1 MCMPHAHGLRP
12 STEGRHCQSKRTLHP
27 YKWQTCSGGGGQF
40 SCCSSPRPRAATM
53 TTVSLALGGDDHVPG
68 LFWHFPRTILP
79 TAPGGQAL
87 SLFTLD
93 R

>member
-1 MCMPHAHGLRP
+1 
-12 STEGRHCQSKRTLHP
+12 
-27 YKWQTCSGGGGQF
+27 
-40 SCCSSPRPRAATM
+40 M